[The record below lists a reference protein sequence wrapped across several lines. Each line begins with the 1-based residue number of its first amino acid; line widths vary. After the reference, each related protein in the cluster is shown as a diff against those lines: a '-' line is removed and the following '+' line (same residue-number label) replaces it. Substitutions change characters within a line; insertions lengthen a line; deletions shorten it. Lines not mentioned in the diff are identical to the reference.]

1 MFKKYVFL
9 ICTLSVPLILFT
21 IEARLIQPMPSTIQA
36 AKQSNPTQNNE
47 VILFYKPGCPFCPYV
62 DSLFNQLKKQNNGKA
77 EFKKIN
83 INGNSAYK
91 TKYGFSTVPTVVYI
105 KDGQTIAKHGSN
117 NKKIKLTDMQRHM
130 QSF

>member
-1 MFKKYVFL
+1 MFKKYIFL
-9 ICTLSVPLILFT
+9 LCALSTPFMPFT
-21 IEARLIQPMPSTIQA
+21 MQA
-36 AKQSNPTQNNE
+36 TQKNE

-77 EFKKIN
+77 KFKKIN

-91 TKYGFSTVPTVVYI
+91 TKYDFSTVPTVVYI